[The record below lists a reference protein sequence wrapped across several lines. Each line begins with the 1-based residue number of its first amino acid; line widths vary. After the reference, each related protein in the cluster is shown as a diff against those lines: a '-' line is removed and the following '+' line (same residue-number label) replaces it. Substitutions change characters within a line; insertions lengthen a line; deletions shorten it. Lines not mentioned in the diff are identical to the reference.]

1 MKSYE
6 NARLIPLTSDTMD
19 ILRTVRE
26 YKLDDVYVFPIR
38 YNTFNDKV
46 KDAAKYAGV
55 NNLDQIRSHTLRVTA
70 ATMLYRKSNSVKTV
84 QALLGHT
91 KPSMTDKYI
100 KGLDSYDLLQD
111 LI

>member
-1 MKSYE
+1 
-6 NARLIPLTSDTMD
+6 MD
-19 ILRTVRE
+19 ILRTVRD
-26 YKLDDVYVFPIR
+26 YKLYDEYVFPIR
-38 YNTFNDKV
+38 YHTFN
-46 KDAAKYAGV
+46 AKINDAGV
-55 NNLDQIRSHTLRVTA
+55 NNLDQIRTHTLRVTA
-70 ATMLYRKSNSVKTV
+70 ATALYRKSNSVKTV

>member
-1 MKSYE
+1 
-6 NARLIPLTSDTMD
+6 MD
-19 ILRTVRE
+19 ILRTVRD